1 MNFLGA
7 LPLPRGLLWEERH
20 QFTGVLQEVRQTL
33 GGRSHVYS
41 RAGWG
46 PMPITLSSLDDQGWA
61 TVATIQALEA
71 MARDPNGSYTL
82 QLGTQTFTVSFRHY
96 EPPVITSKLL
106 IPRSVPL
113 IDDLCTVSLKLVTY
127 TP

>member
-1 MNFLGA
+1 MIFLGA
-7 LPLPRGLLWEERH
+7 LQLPKGLIWEERH
-20 QFTGVLQEVRQTL
+20 QFTGVLQEVKQTL

-61 TVATIQALEA
+61 SVATVQALES

-82 QLGTQTFTVSFRHY
+82 QIGAESFLVSFRHH

-113 IDDLCTVSLKLVTY
+113 TSDMCTLTVKLVTY